1 MVFMAG
7 RPGGIINEAAIVLTC
22 SHCGDIATYSPEMDK
37 RCQKCGHRF
46 NGRQR

>member
-7 RPGGIINEAAIVLTC
+7 RPGITIELPVRLTC
-22 SHCGDIATYSPEMDK
+22 PRCGSVATYTPQMDK

-46 NGRQR
+46 K